1 MSRVGSHIHIRSGLD
16 GATRFLR
23 LDAYGFST
31 LRCTILRFLVRMVYH
46 VCFIHLELMALL
58 FLFAF
63 LLDLR
68 SLLLSD
74 WPCLCTDH
82 ETYASLDS
90 FGYDQDSGSLVE
102 KPSLLPVGNPL

>member
-1 MSRVGSHIHIRSGLD
+1 
-16 GATRFLR
+16 
-23 LDAYGFST
+23 
-31 LRCTILRFLVRMVYH
+31 MVYH

-82 ETYASLDS
+82 ETYASLVLAMIKV
-90 FGYDQDSGSLVE
+90 QDHWWRNHLYFRLGTLF
-102 KPSLLPVGNPL
+102 NPDFPTKSKDPGLKIDIFNPG